1 MNEQNEL
8 NQQELKEKRSD
19 VAPFGWFALGSL
31 FGVMMLFSALMV
43 STNGAL
49 LSLLRGGTAAAG
61 TQAELK
67 QTVKAALQEVIDEST
82 QRAGAANPQAAAAAP
97 VNMQNVALRPN
108 NTQGKA
114 DAPVTIIEYS
124 DFQCPYCLRHH
135 TETFPR
141 IMQEYVTTGKVKI
154 SYKEYPALGDV
165 SFLAAQ
171 AAECAADQN
180 AFWGYHTAL
189 FAERAKNGRIPQTKA
204 DLIRLAST
212 TLKIDMNAYSKCVN
226 EDQTVGRVQADSEEG
241 QRFGVRGTPSFVIN
255 GKLVVGAQPY
265 SVFKTAIDE
274 ALKNTK

>member
-1 MNEQNEL
+1 MDEQSQNVEHA
-8 NQQELKEKRSD
+8 QKEKRTD
-19 VAPFGWFALGSL
+19 VATFGWFALGSL
-31 FGVMMLFSALMV
+31 FGVMLLFSALMV

-49 LSLLRGGTAAAG
+49 LQLLRGGTAAAG

-82 QRAGAANPQAAAAAP
+82 QRAGSANPQAAAAPATI
-97 VNMQNVALRPN
+97 QNVALRPN

-141 IMQEYVTTGKVKI
+141 ILQEYVATGKVKI

-189 FAERAKNGRIPQTKA
+189 FAERGKNGRIPQTKA

-212 TLKIDMNAYSKCVN
+212 TLKVDMNAFSKCVN
-226 EDQTVGRVQADSEEG
+226 EDQTVGRVQADAEEG